1 MKLTVCQFEC
11 DTSSINGSE
20 QSAFGML
27 TGNVLFPDLYSTYAS
42 VGMEHGMVYSAS
54 LQVDQADPSWNLLL
68 AELSRLGTIT
78 KQSVNDGNHESS
90 STAA

>member
-1 MKLTVCQFEC
+1 
-11 DTSSINGSE
+11 
-20 QSAFGML
+20 ML